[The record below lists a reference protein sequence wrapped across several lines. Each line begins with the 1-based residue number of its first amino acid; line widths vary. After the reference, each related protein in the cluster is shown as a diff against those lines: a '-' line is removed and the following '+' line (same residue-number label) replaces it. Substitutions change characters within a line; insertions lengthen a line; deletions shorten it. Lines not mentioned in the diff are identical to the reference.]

1 MKSFKFLILLPSL
14 FLMSCHLF
22 ASDPKDGKKNSGEV
36 ITLTA
41 QEFKTEIFNYEKNP
55 DEWVY
60 EGTKPA
66 IIDFYAD
73 WCGPCKRLAPIMA
86 ELAKEYEGKVLIYK
100 IDIDKEK
107 ELATYFG
114 IRSIPS
120 LLFIPAKGT
129 PQMAQGLIP
138 KKELAETI
146 DSFLL
151 GSNTGTK
158 K

>member
-1 MKSFKFLILLPSL
+1 MKLFKFLMLLPTL
-14 FLMSCHLF
+14 FLISCHLF
-22 ASDPKDGKKNSGEV
+22 ASDSKEDKNSGEV
-36 ITLTA
+36 ITLTT
-41 QEFKTEIFNYEKNP
+41 QEFKTKIFNYEKNT

-73 WCGPCKRLAPIMA
+73 WCGPCKRLAPIMS

-107 ELATYFG
+107 ELATFFG

-138 KKELAETI
+138 KKELAKTI

-151 GSNTGTK
+151 GSETK